1 MLFGAHGLVGVDNDS
16 DIREYKIMIS
26 ICMYS
31 FFFLQL
37 FLALLSNTLQ
47 SRGRIFNS
55 LT

>member
-31 FFFLQL
+31 FFFFAIISGIAIKHTTKQR
-37 FLALLSNTLQ
+37 Q
-47 SRGRIFNS
+47 DI
-55 LT
+55 